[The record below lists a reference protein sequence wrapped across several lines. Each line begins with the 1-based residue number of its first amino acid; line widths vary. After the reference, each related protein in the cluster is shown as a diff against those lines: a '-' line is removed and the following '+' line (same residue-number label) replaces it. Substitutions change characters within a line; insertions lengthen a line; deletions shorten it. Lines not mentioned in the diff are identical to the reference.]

1 MDELE
6 KDLPDDEKFDTE
18 KEVVG
23 IEKMLEEEN

>member
-6 KDLPDDEKFDTE
+6 KDLPDDEKFNAE

-23 IEKMLEEEN
+23 IE